1 MILRAMAAATA
12 ALCLGAPAR
21 AQETAPSGKM
31 ESLSHVGSVEKAY
44 IALPAVPPVGGLV
57 LVPDWWGMCEQFLKS
72 ADAYAK
78 EGYVVVA
85 VDFYD
90 GKVPKTATEAQIRMN
105 GIHRPGALRIVHSA
119 VRLLREDKRVQVPK
133 IGVIGWS
140 VGAGLALETALGN
153 PDIAA
158 VVLYYGP
165 VVLEKERLRQ
175 LAAPLLGIYATR
187 DGWITPEIAGN
198 FRNALRSV
206 GARFDFLEL
215 DAPHMF
221 ANPASADYDAKAA
234 LRARQKVMA
243 FLRKNVFV
251 VIAPPAPAQ

>member
-1 MILRAMAAATA
+1 MKFRASVAAVAG
-12 ALCLGAPAR
+12 LWWVAPAC
-21 AQETAPSGKM
+21 AQPAAPTGKM

-57 LVPDWWGMCEQFLKS
+57 LVPDWWGMCDAFIGI
-72 ADAYAK
+72 ADGYAK

-90 GKVPKTATEAQIRMN
+90 GKVPKAAAEAQIRMN

-133 IGVIGWS
+133 IGIVGWS
-140 VGAGLALETALGN
+140 YGAGLALETAIGN

-165 VVLEKERLRQ
+165 VILDKARLQ
-175 LAAPLLGIYATR
+175 GLAAPLLGIYAKR
-187 DGWITPEIAGN
+187 DAWITPEIAGD
-198 FRNALRSV
+198 FRNALRSTPAPV
-206 GARFDFLEL
+206 EFLEV
-215 DAPHMF
+215 DAAHMF
-221 ANPASADYDAKAA
+221 ANPASGDYDAKGAQ
-234 LRARQKVMA
+234 RARQKALA

-251 VIAPPAPAQ
+251 VIAPPAPAE